1 MIILKNKKLIA
12 VIITL
17 AAATLTLGYIN
28 MRNIDTSAGED
39 KTITVIWGDNSVR
52 LQFDEITSLDNKEF
66 NATEDTSKSGPT
78 SRKYKG
84 ILLKDLL
91 NKASIDDIAIKGYSK
106 VLVKGLDGYAIALSV
121 DEVLSGNNVF
131 LAFEKDGKPLGT
143 MKKGGSGPFQL
154 IARSDMFSQ
163 RWCKYVYEVVLE

>member
-12 VIITL
+12 VIIFL
-17 AAATLTLGYIN
+17 VAATLILVYIN

-39 KTITVIWGDNSVR
+39 KTITVIWGESSVK
-52 LQFDEITSLDNKEF
+52 LQFDELISLDNKEF
-66 NATEDTSKSGPT
+66 NATEDTSKSGPA
-78 SRKYKG
+78 SRRYKG
-84 ILLKDLL
+84 VLLKDLL
-91 NKASIDDIAIKGYSK
+91 NKASVDDLAIKGYSK
-106 VLVKGLDGYAIALSV
+106 VLVKGLDGYVIALSV
-121 DEVLSGNNVF
+121 DEILSGNNVF
-131 LAFEKDGKPLGT
+131 IAFEKDGKPLGT